1 MAITRAQIAK
11 QLLKE
16 GGRTGFFAAGLARGE
31 NISPGTSS
39 QGGSKETGYGR
50 DDNESTRGGPP
61 GKDTVTVSPVK
72 DKLTPRYGVSTA
84 VKLSPGNVQPTAK
97 YSKLP

>member
-31 NISPGTSS
+31 NISPGTSTT
-39 QGGSKETGYGR
+39 GGMR
-50 DDNESTRGGPP
+50 DDNETTRGAPP
-61 GKDTVTVSPVK
+61 GRDVVTKPPVK
-72 DKLTPRYGVSTA
+72 NKYGFDNEDQPDA
-84 VKLSPGNVQPTAK
+84 RFFCNPGTEEE
-97 YSKLP
+97 LL